1 MGNRLENF
9 VSIFQILKD
18 GSTKRVLQE
27 DVTSVFPRYKNKEPV
42 KYFVAEDNTGNLYQ
56 STDAALVSKFD
67 DQLIEQSKQKRDA
80 DIVDL
85 ATKTTQTKTGELI
98 GAYAKLEPEEYV
110 NKITNDLNKLAD
122 QGADSRYWYER
133 SGQNILRYTQGNI
146 QDADKFAQLI
156 AIYSPQT
163 TVEVNTQFA
172 IKAWN
177 KFIGTGKVWNGEILK
192 RSKMP
197 EGLNKTQQTKWKQEL
212 LSEFGG
218 AKKSKGE
225 KASGL
230 EIIDLDDG
238 SYIVAKHGDYENV
251 SAKSRDL
258 KAHMVLANM
267 LTDWQGRKTSNFYT
281 NIMASI
287 NPALKQSV
295 TSDLWMA
302 RAFGFGTDEVRD
314 VKYDFIES
322 VINKISDEKNWQPHQ
337 TQAAVWIA
345 AKSNIQG
352 TELTT
357 AARDFADFLD
367 DNLAQISWESV
378 PSTQRIH
385 LNGINKLPS
394 EVKADYHVQISQAF
408 TDHTGKD
415 VLASKIGLLSPGEFD
430 TPGFYEGI
438 SNPSTQTQVAATR
451 IKGAG
456 KLPTID
462 DPSKKNIELY
472 AAMKGMLLKQDS
484 VGYHRPFY
492 KAATKDNNGV
502 EIVLNRRF
510 TEVEIQELS
519 QLLNNE
525 GIALIGS
532 ENGMRLLN
540 FSDLDNKA
548 FKEYIESALDNFSVQ
563 EGQLKYFA
571 TDGDLVSYENYEDI
585 IRQSRR
591 SDLQGIFSDFLE
603 KIENIDR
610 TFAEQHGLKFDENEY
625 KYLREFGKKISTQ

>member
-1 MGNRLENF
+1 
-9 VSIFQILKD
+9 
-18 GSTKRVLQE
+18 
-27 DVTSVFPRYKNKEPV
+27 
-42 KYFVAEDNTGNLYQ
+42 
-56 STDAALVSKFD
+56 
-67 DQLIEQSKQKRDA
+67 
-80 DIVDL
+80 
-85 ATKTTQTKTGELI
+85 
-98 GAYAKLEPEEYV
+98 
-110 NKITNDLNKLAD
+110 
-122 QGADSRYWYER
+122 
-133 SGQNILRYTQGNI
+133 
-146 QDADKFAQLI
+146 
-156 AIYSPQT
+156 
-163 TVEVNTQFA
+163 
-172 IKAWN
+172 
-177 KFIGTGKVWNGEILK
+177 
-192 RSKMP
+192 
-197 EGLNKTQQTKWKQEL
+197 
-212 LSEFGG
+212 
-218 AKKSKGE
+218 
-225 KASGL
+225 
-230 EIIDLDDG
+230 
-238 SYIVAKHGDYENV
+238 
-251 SAKSRDL
+251 
-258 KAHMVLANM
+258 MVLANM

-357 AARDFADFLD
+357 AAKDFADFLD

-472 AAMKGMLLKQDS
+472 AAIKGMLLKQDS

-510 TEVEIQELS
+510 TEVEVQELS

-548 FKEYIESALDNFSVQ
+548 FKEYIESVLDNFSVQ

-591 SDLQGIFSDFLE
+591 SDLQGIFSDFLK

>member
-1 MGNRLENF
+1 MSGKF
-9 VSIFQILKD
+9 IQFFQLLAD
-18 GSTKRVLQE
+18 GKVQRVLQK
-27 DVTSVFPRYKNKEPV
+27 DLDTVFPRIENKEPV
-42 KYFVAEDNTGNLYQ
+42 KYFVAEDDNGNLYK
-56 STDAALVSKFD
+56 STDAALVNKFD
-67 DQLIEQSKQKRDA
+67 DQLAEERIIKRDA

-85 ATKTTQTKTGELI
+85 ATKTTQTKTGELT

-110 NKITNDLNKLAD
+110 NKITEDLSKLAD

-133 SGQNILRYTQGNI
+133 SGQNILRYTQGNVE
-146 QDADKFAQLI
+146 DADKFSQLI

-177 KFIGTGKVWNGEILK
+177 KFIATGKVWNGNILK
-192 RSKMP
+192 REKMP
-197 EGLNKTQQTKWKQEL
+197 DGLNKTQQTKWKQEL

-218 AKKSKGE
+218 AKKIKGE

-238 SYIVAKHGDYENV
+238 SYIVAKHGEYENV

-322 VINKISDEKNWQPHQ
+322 VIDKISDEKGWKPHQ

-345 AKSNIQG
+345 AKANIQG

-357 AARDFADFLD
+357 AAKDFADFLD

-378 PSTQRIH
+378 PSTKRIH
-385 LNGINKLPS
+385 LNGINNLSS
-394 EVKADYHVQISQAF
+394 EIKADYHVQISQAF
-408 TDHTGKD
+408 TDYTGKD

-456 KLPTID
+456 KLATID

-492 KAATKDNNGV
+492 KAPAKDNNGIQIDV
-502 EIVLNRRF
+502 NRRF
-510 TEVEIQELS
+510 TEAEVQELS
-519 QLLNNE
+519 NLLDNE
-525 GIALIGS
+525 SITLIGS

-540 FSDLDNKA
+540 FSDLDNNA
-548 FKEYIESALDNFSVQ
+548 FRDYVKSKINAFSIEQINIGYFS
-563 EGQLKYFA
+563 
-571 TDGDLVSYENYEDI
+571 TDGDLVDVKNYERI
-585 IRQSRR
+585 ISESRR

-610 TFAEQHGLKFDENEY
+610 TFAKQHGLKFDENEY
-625 KYLREFGKKISTQ
+625 QYLREFGKKISTQ